1 MQYSA
6 SGCCLLF
13 VANPIDIMKRIQS
26 LLFLAFLLASSI
38 AFAQAPQITSLEDQ
52 SASVK
57 LSASKTSGLKVGD
70 VVTLR
75 FKTKVVE
82 SGWHLYSSSQK
93 NGDDG
98 SEIAYRPTQYFPF
111 DDKTKGIK
119 LVGVMAENVKP
130 KSEYDD
136 LMEGTIRKFKESDE
150 VTFSQKF
157 KITEENF
164 TLSGEFVYQI
174 CQDDGMCKFPNAIID
189 WSGTASPKEEE
200 KAPPVENKVPETPV
214 KDGSGGDTME
224 SGNAGNENIEEG
236 NGNEEVAVDTTQTDS
251 VAETVEPVVEA
262 GGSAESGTGGG
273 ASVEEA
279 ATDCSPGSLWG
290 IFLQAFL
297 GGFVAF
303 LTPCVFPM
311 VPITVNF
318 FLKQSKTRSQGIFNA
333 IAYGVSIVLIYV
345 VIGILITAIFGGGAL
360 HEISTNPWL
369 NIAFFLIFF
378 AFALSF
384 LGMFEIKLPSKWSTK
399 ADSQADRGGMIGIFF
414 MALTLAIAS
423 FSCTGPIMGTILV
436 NVQGDCLWNPIMGM
450 LGFGLS
456 LAIPFALF
464 ALFPSWLNSM
474 PRSGGWMNSVKVVMG
489 FLELALA
496 LKFLSGVDQAWHWGL
511 LDRQVFAGIW
521 IVIFVLLGVY
531 LLGKL
536 TLPHDSK
543 IERLSVPR
551 LLLAIVSFS
560 VAMYILPVMWG
571 ANAPAFEGLLP
582 PQNNETGV
590 KLLPNQVPEID
601 YEMLQGSGGNAN
613 GEKPLPML
621 IQQYTR
627 KYSSR
632 FSKTDGAHHIL
643 PFYDLDDALVAAKK
657 WKKPIFLDFTGHFC
671 ANCRKVETQ
680 VWPDN
685 EVHRMMKKEYI
696 VVSLYSDDRGLL
708 DEPAKLPD
716 GTEVTRIDQKAK
728 GYQEQRYKTITQ
740 PYYAVLDFNEKDLL
754 DYQMSYAEAINP
766 DNFRE
771 YLKKGLEAFEKRHG
785 GE

>member
-1 MQYSA
+1 
-6 SGCCLLF
+6 
-13 VANPIDIMKRIQS
+13 MKRIHS
-26 LLFLAFLLASSI
+26 ILFLAFLLACANVFS
-38 AFAQAPQITSLEDQ
+38 QAPQISSLEDK

-57 LSASKTSGLKVGD
+57 LSASKTSGFQVGD

-93 NGDDG
+93 KGDDG
-98 SEIAYRPTQYFPF
+98 SEIAYRPTEFFLF
-111 DDKTKGIK
+111 DDKCKGIELK
-119 LVGVMAENVKP
+119 GGMSENVKP

-150 VTFSQKF
+150 VTFSQKI
-157 KITEENF
+157 KITAEDF
-164 TLSGEFVYQI
+164 VLSGEFVYQI
-174 CQDDGMCKFPNAIID
+174 CQDDGMCKFPNAVVD
-189 WSGTASPKEEE
+189 WSGKASPKPVVEE
-200 KAPPVENKVPETPV
+200 KPVENTVEEKPENGVGGSNDTN
-214 KDGSGGDTME
+214 GSGGDTE
-224 SGNAGNENIEEG
+224 GNEG
-236 NGNEEVAVDTTQTDS
+236 VDTAAVASDTSGTTDS
-251 VAETVEPVVEA
+251 VQQAATPVVEPN
-262 GGSAESGTGGG
+262 GQGSAEAGSGG
-273 ASVEEA
+273 ASVQEEPA
-279 ATDCSPGSLWG
+279 DCSPGSLWG
-290 IFLQAFL
+290 IFIQAFL

-333 IAYGVSIVLIYV
+333 LVYGISIVLIYV

-360 HEISTNPWL
+360 HQISTNPWL

-399 ADSQADRGGMIGIFF
+399 TDSQADRGGMIGIFF

-423 FSCTGPIMGTILV
+423 FSCTGPIMGTILA
-436 NVQGDCLWNPIMGM
+436 NVQGTCIWNPIMGM
-450 LGFGLS
+450 LGFGLA

-531 LLGKL
+531 LLGKI

-601 YEMLQGSGGNAN
+601 YGMLQGSGGNAN

-621 IQQYTR
+621 IQQRKR
-627 KYSSR
+627 KYSAR

-643 PFYDLDDALVAAKK
+643 PFYDLDDALAAAKE

-685 EVHRMMKKEYI
+685 EVHRMMKHEYI
-696 VVSLYSDDRGLL
+696 VVSLYSDDRGAL

-716 GTEVTRIDQKAK
+716 GTIVNRIDQKAK
-728 GYQEQRYKTITQ
+728 GYQEQRYHTITQ

-754 DYQMSYAEAINP
+754 DYQMSYSDAINP
-766 DNFRE
+766 ENFRE
-771 YLKKGLEAFEKRHG
+771 YLRKGLEEFEKRHG